1 MMSESLGFPKA
12 KVSLTITLF
21 CNGGFPQVLL
31 ALELKAGIK
40 KNSELKFSLAH
51 NV

>member
-12 KVSLTITLF
+12 KVSLCTTLF

-40 KNSELKFSLAH
+40 KIVNLSFH
-51 NV
+51 